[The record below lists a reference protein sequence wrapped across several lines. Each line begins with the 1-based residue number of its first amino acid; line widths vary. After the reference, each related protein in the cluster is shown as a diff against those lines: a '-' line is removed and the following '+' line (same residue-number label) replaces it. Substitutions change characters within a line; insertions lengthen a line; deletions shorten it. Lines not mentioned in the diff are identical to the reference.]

1 MVDSLESSL
10 AQVCV
15 LCFEKTET
23 VEKEDGEVIF
33 CKKCKKERAEGN
45 FSTGP
50 DGIVMGEFEEATFD
64 EYKDFEESE
73 HNIQTNSEDN
83 KETQMLNQ
91 KQHLP
96 SSSHNVKEDL
106 EINIKTETVDSNYM
120 LAVKEEP
127 EDIGH
132 LVFTTNHLDVV
143 KSEPVDQEDP
153 IHDEHDDEKSTKIQC
168 TEVTEKDPLD
178 TSQPCCH
185 VCQAEAPGKKFYGGI
200 CCCSCR

>member
-1 MVDSLESSL
+1 MVDSIESSL
-10 AQVCV
+10 TQVCM
-15 LCFEKTET
+15 LCFEKTAT

-50 DGIVMGEFEEATFD
+50 DGIVMGGFEEATFD

-106 EINIKTETVDSNYM
+106 EINIKTETVDSKYIF
-120 LAVKEEP
+120 AVKEEP

-132 LVFTTNHLDVV
+132 LVFTTNHLMLL
-143 KSEPVDQEDP
+143 SQNQL
-153 IHDEHDDEKSTKIQC
+153 TKKI
-168 TEVTEKDPLD
+168 LFMM
-178 TSQPCCH
+178 SIMM
-185 VCQAEAPGKKFYGGI
+185 KKVQRYNAQK
-200 CCCSCR
+200 